1 MSQVIL
7 DCREREEDLE
17 KRQFF
22 LNRELRPL
30 MQIPGQQGVRGQTE
44 VCTCTHVFASYF
56 SEEDRMLKHVCTT
69 DSCRTRFCRSV
80 F

>member
-1 MSQVIL
+1 MSQVIV

-44 VCTCTHVFASYF
+44 ACTCAHVFAS
-56 SEEDRMLKHVCTT
+56 
-69 DSCRTRFCRSV
+69 
-80 F
+80 